1 MKKILYTI
9 LSLFFMAA
17 CTHDDINIP
26 AISQE
31 DGERVT
37 LNFDVQIPEAKAVN
51 SRFADDVT
59 LGTLYVLVFD
69 NSGFLTDFGEATLNN
84 TKVNNETNGEAT
96 TFSVDLKETS
106 EGRILHFVGNYF
118 PSEKK
123 DFEYTSEY
131 RLLSNLDAVTESK
144 GVYWGVYWQRVVS
157 PNGVNTAAVT
167 GRMDPVYL
175 IRNCA
180 KVTVDGTKKIANF
193 TYTGFAVVNTESHGS
208 VAPYIMTSD
217 DAAFAQY
224 VETNLDG
231 TFVKE
236 NGLAKQTGY
245 EHLVYTQGFKGY
257 VPEKSDVTNAASS
270 LTDTEDGG
278 LTFDQGNKFIYERTH
293 NASAPTF
300 VIIKGEWN
308 ETETYYKVDLSYV
321 RDAVIVPYHILRNFA
336 YNITINSVTG
346 TGYPTAKQAAEAASS
361 SNITADVSLEHL
373 LNNSAT
379 GESRLFVNYVKKTL
393 VSTADVYLEYMYTY
407 KNTEGTWVIDNSK
420 VSHNWTNTTNGK
432 VINNIAVSADNV
444 KVENEGYA
452 SLTITPKT
460 SIPTAEEEESI
471 ILYVDEDGDGIADLQ
486 RKVTYAYRNP
496 YPLDVTCTNPVEK
509 KIGEAVDVYIIIDDD
524 LPSYLFPLTFFVE
537 SSALSIYPAAN
548 SNMPVNNRTTVVDG
562 KSGNSFGFDRVL
574 TWGEYETLKQS
585 ASNGKVSIPCYFL
598 TNKDNSASDIYV
610 YHELFNKDKDNFVNI
625 TMKEF
630 TNITWTNLDR
640 YGRRN
645 DGTFSFKTE
654 DANDVIT
661 VTIKEGEETIYSVTH
676 SGSISYTINDITT
689 TSWGNNIVVTLEANG
704 YATKTEPITRNK
716 LVIPAN
722 TVSTNQTQNRSVTI
736 SYNGSELKTNVSFN
750 SKNTTEISIERAGL
764 AENSTLDFEF
774 RADQSITNWFGTLY
788 KASATA
794 GNLVDGTAELTFK

>member
-9 LSLFFMAA
+9 LSMFFMAA
-17 CTHDDINIP
+17 CTHDDIDIP
-26 AISQE
+26 TGSQE

-51 SRFADDVT
+51 SRFADDVN

-69 NSGFLTDFGEATLNN
+69 NSGFLTDFGEAILTN
-84 TKVNNETNGEAT
+84 TTVKNETDGETINAVT
-96 TFSVDLKETS
+96 TFSVSLKETS

-118 PSEKK
+118 PAEKT

-131 RLLSNLDAVTESK
+131 RLLSNLDAVTDSK
-144 GVYWGVYWQRVVS
+144 GVYWQRVVS

-180 KVTVDGTKKIANF
+180 KVTVDGTKTITNF
-193 TYTGFAVVNTESHGS
+193 KYTGFAVVNTESHGS

-224 VETNLDG
+224 VETSPDG

-245 EHLVYTQGFKGY
+245 EHLVNTQGFEGY
-257 VPEKSDVTNAASS
+257 VPENSNVTNAASS
-270 LTDTEDGG
+270 LTDTKDGG
-278 LTFDQGNKFIYERTH
+278 LTFNTYNKFIYERTH

-300 VIIKGEWN
+300 IIIKGQWN
-308 ETETYYKVDLSYV
+308 ETDTYYKVDLSYV

-373 LNNSAT
+373 LNISAT

-420 VSHNWTNTTNGK
+420 VRHNWTNTTNGK
-432 VINNIAVSADNV
+432 VINNITVSADNV

-471 ILYVDEDGDGIADLQ
+471 ILYVDEDGDGVADLQ

-496 YPLDVTCTNPVEK
+496 YPLEATCTNPVSNRM
-509 KIGEAVDVYIIIDDD
+509 GAQVNVNIIIDDD

-574 TWGEYETLKQS
+574 TWEEYDDLTLTFQD
-585 ASNGKVSIPCYFL
+585 GKVSVPCHFL
-598 TNKDNSASDIYV
+598 TNMDASACNIYV
-610 YHELFNKDKDNFVNI
+610 YNELFTKDYCSFENSEPATINVSK
-625 TMKEF
+625 TM
-630 TNITWTNLDR
+630 
-640 YGRRN
+640 
-645 DGTFSFKTE
+645 
-654 DANDVIT
+654 T
-661 VTIKEGEETIYSVTH
+661 VTQPGWNGEENVESNLAITSSSTEVTVSNIKH
-676 SGSISYTINDITT
+676 NGSGSWSFDITYIEGASATLNFSITGGWYSPTASMSLSDLLKTTT
-689 TSWGNNIVVTLEANG
+689 TSI
-704 YATKTEPITRNK
+704 
-716 LVIPAN
+716 
-722 TVSTNQTQNRSVTI
+722 
-736 SYNGSELKTNVSFN
+736 
-750 SKNTTEISIERAGL
+750 
-764 AENSTLDFEF
+764 
-774 RADQSITNWFGTLY
+774 
-788 KASATA
+788 
-794 GNLVDGTAELTFK
+794 NLTYY

>member
-1 MKKILYTI
+1 
-9 LSLFFMAA
+9 MAA
-17 CTHDDINIP
+17 CTHEDINIP
-26 AISQE
+26 TVSQE

-69 NSGFLTDFGEATLNN
+69 NSGFLTDFGEATLAN
-84 TKVNNETNGEAT
+84 TTVKNETDGETINAVT
-96 TFSVDLKETS
+96 TFSVSLKETS

-118 PSEKK
+118 PAKK
-123 DFEYTSEY
+123 NDFEYTSEY
-131 RLLSNLDAVTESK
+131 RLLSNLDAVTDSK
-144 GVYWGVYWQRVVS
+144 GVYWQRVVS
-157 PNGVNTAAVT
+157 PNGVNKAAVT

-180 KVTVDGTKKIANF
+180 KVTVDGTKTITNF
-193 TYTGFAVVNTESHGS
+193 KYTGFAVVNTESHGS

-224 VETNLDG
+224 VETNPDG

-245 EHLVYTQGFKGY
+245 EHLVNTQGFEGY
-257 VPEKSDVTNAASS
+257 VPENSNVTNAASS
-270 LTDTEDGG
+270 LTDTKDGG
-278 LTFDQGNKFIYERTH
+278 LTFNTYNKFIYERTH

-300 VIIKGEWN
+300 IIIKGQWN
-308 ETETYYKVDLSYV
+308 ETDTYYKVDLSYV

-373 LNNSAT
+373 LNISAT

-420 VSHNWTNTTNGK
+420 VRHNWTNTTNGK
-432 VINNIAVSADNV
+432 VINNITVSADNV

-471 ILYVDEDGDGIADLQ
+471 ILYVDEDGDGVADLQ

-496 YPLDVTCTNPVEK
+496 YPLEATCTNPVSNRM
-509 KIGEAVDVYIIIDDD
+509 GAQVNVNIIIDDD

-574 TWGEYETLKQS
+574 TWEEYDDLTSQD
-585 ASNGKVSIPCYFL
+585 GKVSVPCHFL
-598 TNKDNSASDIYV
+598 TNMDESDCTIYV
-610 YHELFNKDKDNFVNI
+610 YNELFTLGKCTFATETFKDFINTSI
-625 TMKEF
+625 TTSVSVGIEKTVDYTF
-630 TNITWTNLDR
+630 TTPTATN
-640 YGRRN
+640 
-645 DGTFSFKTE
+645 
-654 DANDVIT
+654 VT
-661 VTIKEGEETIYSVTH
+661 VTIKEGDVVTTETIETIANETKKLPYSTKTWGQGVVITLEAEGYNRVTLNCGRTLTIPEGNLKYTKTGASFGYNYSNVSVH
-676 SGSISYTINDITT
+676 LTDNYSNGIEFSGDSSNNNDITIYI
-689 TSWGNNIVVTLEANG
+689 NNISSADDYLYFSYRVVGGLSGSTRYTYYAKAKISDILSNNGVTL
-704 YATKTEPITRNK
+704 
-716 LVIPAN
+716 
-722 TVSTNQTQNRSVTI
+722 
-736 SYNGSELKTNVSFN
+736 SFN
-750 SKNTTEISIERAGL
+750 TT
-764 AENSTLDFEF
+764 
-774 RADQSITNWFGTLY
+774 
-788 KASATA
+788 KP
-794 GNLVDGTAELTFK
+794 

>member
-51 SRFADDVT
+51 SRFADDVN
-59 LGTLYVLVFD
+59 LSTLYVLVFD
-69 NSGFLTDFGEATLNN
+69 NTGFLTDFGEASPTN
-84 TKVNNETNGEAT
+84 TTVKNETSGETINAVT
-96 TFSVDLKETS
+96 TFSVSLKETS

-118 PSEKK
+118 PAKK
-123 DFEYTSEY
+123 TDFEYTSEY
-131 RLLSNLDAVTESK
+131 RLLSNLDAVTDSK
-144 GVYWGVYWQRVVS
+144 GVYWQRVVS
-157 PNGVNTAAVT
+157 PNGVNKAAVT

-180 KVTVDGTKKIANF
+180 KVTVDGTKKITNF
-193 TYTGFAVVNTESHGS
+193 KYTGFAVVNTESHGS

-224 VETNLDG
+224 VETNPDG
-231 TFVKE
+231 TFKKE

-245 EHLVYTQGFKGY
+245 EHLVNTQGFEGY
-257 VPEKSDVTNAASS
+257 VPENSHVINAASS
-270 LTDTEDGG
+270 LTGTGDGG
-278 LTFDQGNKFIYERTH
+278 LTFDEYNKFIYERTH
-293 NASAPTF
+293 DASEPTF

-373 LNNSAT
+373 LNISAT

-471 ILYVDEDGDGIADLQ
+471 ILYVDEDGDGVADLQ

-496 YPLDVTCTNPVEK
+496 YPLDVTCDNPVEK
-509 KIGEAVDVYIIIDDD
+509 KIGEAVNVNIIIDDD

-548 SNMPVNNRTTVVDG
+548 SNMPVNNRTTIVEG

-574 TWGEYETLKQS
+574 TWEEYDDLTPQD
-585 ASNGKVSIPCYFL
+585 GKVSVPCHFL
-598 TNKDNSASDIYV
+598 TNMDASACNIYV
-610 YHELFNKDKDNFVNI
+610 YNELFTKDYCSFENIEPTYDTITKEIEIKVTRSSLFGGNQDVTDN
-625 TMKEF
+625 
-630 TNITWTNLDR
+630 L
-640 YGRRN
+640 
-645 DGTFSFKTE
+645 
-654 DANDVIT
+654 
-661 VTIKEGEETIYSVTH
+661 TIS
-676 SGSISYTINDITT
+676 
-689 TSWGNNIVVTLEANG
+689 
-704 YATKTEPITRNK
+704 
-716 LVIPAN
+716 
-722 TVSTNQTQNRSVTI
+722 STNGNVTI
-736 SYNGSELKTNVSFN
+736 SNLTHKGSGSWSFN
-750 SKNTTEISIERAGL
+750 ITYTEGDTD
-764 AENSTLDFEF
+764 TLNF
-774 RADQSITNWFGTLY
+774 RATNQGTLNVTCS
-788 KASATA
+788 KSISLNNLLNATSI
-794 GNLVDGTAELTFK
+794 NLDL

>member
-1 MKKILYTI
+1 
-9 LSLFFMAA
+9 MAA
-17 CTHDDINIP
+17 CTHDDIDIP
-26 AISQE
+26 TVSQE

-37 LNFDVQIPEAKAVN
+37 LNFDVHIPEAKAVN

-69 NSGFLTDFGEATLNN
+69 NSGFLTDFGEATLAN
-84 TKVNNETNGEAT
+84 TTVKNETDGETINAVT
-96 TFSVDLKETS
+96 TFSVSLKETS

-118 PSEKK
+118 PAKKK

-144 GVYWGVYWQRVVS
+144 GVYWQRVVS

-180 KVTVDGTKKIANF
+180 KVTVDGTKTINNF

-224 VETNLDG
+224 VETNPDG
-231 TFVKE
+231 TFKKE
-236 NGLAKQTGY
+236 NGLAKQIGY

-257 VPEKSDVTNAASS
+257 VPENSDVTNAASS

-278 LTFDQGNKFIYERTH
+278 LTFDTDNKFIYERTH
-293 NASAPTF
+293 DASEPTF
-300 VIIKGEWN
+300 VIIKGQWN
-308 ETETYYKVDLSYV
+308 ETDTYTYYKVDLSYV
-321 RDAVIVPYHILRNFA
+321 KDAVIMPYHILRNFA

-373 LNNSAT
+373 LNISAT

-432 VINNIAVSADNV
+432 VINNIAVSANNV

-460 SIPTAEEEESI
+460 PIPTAEEEESI
-471 ILYVDEDGDGIADLQ
+471 ILYVDEDNDGIADLQ

-496 YPLDVTCTNPVEK
+496 YPLEATCTNPVSNRM
-509 KIGEAVDVYIIIDDD
+509 GAQVNVNIIIDDD

-574 TWGEYETLKQS
+574 TWGEYDDLTSQE
-585 ASNGKVSIPCYFL
+585 GKVSVPCHFL
-598 TNKDNSASDIYV
+598 TNIDESASDIYV
-610 YHELFNKDKDNFVNI
+610 YNELFNLGTCDFTNI

-630 TNITWTNLDR
+630 TTSWTNLDR
-640 YGRRN
+640 YGSERT
-645 DGTFSFKTE
+645 DGTFNFTTE
-654 DANDVIT
+654 NAADEVT
-661 VTIKEGEETIYSVTH
+661 VTIKDGEGIIYSGTR
-676 SGSISYTINDITT
+676 SGSTSYTINDITT
-689 TSWGNNIVVTLEANG
+689 TSWGNNIVVTLAANG
-704 YATKTEPITRNK
+704 YTTETVTITRNK

-736 SYNGSELKTNVSFN
+736 SYNGSTLLSNVNFN
-750 SKNTTEISIERAGL
+750 SSNTTEISIERAGL
-764 AENSTLDFEF
+764 AVNSTLDFEF
-774 RADQSITNWFGTLY
+774 RADQSMTNWFGTLY

>member
-1 MKKILYTI
+1 
-9 LSLFFMAA
+9 MAA
-17 CTHDDINIP
+17 CTHDDIDIP
-26 AISQE
+26 TVSQE

-37 LNFDVQIPEAKAVN
+37 LNFDVHIPEAKAVN

-69 NSGFLTDFGEATLNN
+69 NSGFLTDFGEATLAN
-84 TKVNNETNGEAT
+84 TTVKNETDGETINAVT
-96 TFSVDLKETS
+96 TFSVSLKETS

-118 PSEKK
+118 PSGKK

-144 GVYWGVYWQRVVS
+144 GVYWQRVVS

-180 KVTVDGTKKIANF
+180 KVTVDGTKTIANF

-224 VETNLDG
+224 VETNPDG
-231 TFVKE
+231 TFKKE

-257 VPEKSDVTNAASS
+257 VPENSDVTNAASS

-278 LTFDQGNKFIYERTH
+278 LTFNDGNKFIYERTH
-293 NASAPTF
+293 DASEPTF
-300 VIIKGEWN
+300 VIIKGQWN
-308 ETETYYKVDLSYV
+308 GTNTYYKVDLSYV
-321 RDAVIVPYHILRNFA
+321 KDAVIMPYHILRNFA

-373 LNNSAT
+373 LNISAT

-407 KNTEGTWVIDNSK
+407 KNTDGTWVIDNSK

-432 VINNIAVSADNV
+432 VINDIAVSADNV

-496 YPLDVTCTNPVEK
+496 YPLDVTCTNQVEK

-574 TWGEYETLKQS
+574 TWGEYDDLTSQD
-585 ASNGKVSIPCYFL
+585 GKVSIPCHFL
-598 TNKDNSASDIYV
+598 TNIAESACNIYI
-610 YHELFNKDKDNFVNI
+610 YNELFSKDYCSFENI
-625 TMKEF
+625 EPTYD
-630 TNITWTNLDR
+630 TIT
-640 YGRRN
+640 
-645 DGTFSFKTE
+645 E
-654 DANDVIT
+654 EI
-661 VTIKEGEETIYSVTH
+661 TIKVTRSALFGGNQDVTNNLTIS
-676 SGSISYTINDITT
+676 
-689 TSWGNNIVVTLEANG
+689 
-704 YATKTEPITRNK
+704 
-716 LVIPAN
+716 
-722 TVSTNQTQNRSVTI
+722 STNGNVTI
-736 SYNGSELKTNVSFN
+736 SNLTHKGSGSWSFN
-750 SKNTTEISIERAGL
+750 ITYTEGDTD
-764 AENSTLDFEF
+764 TLNF
-774 RADQSITNWFGTLY
+774 RATNQG
-788 KASATA
+788 
-794 GNLVDGTAELTFK
+794 TFKVTCSNSISLNNLLNATSINLD